1 MAAIMVIIT
10 AACPVV
16 QAVLLYAAGGI
27 KCIIMHDRGSRGFWL
42 PFCNHFVV
50 DIVDQLVLYCSLQC
64 KPKEVYGMEPIRI
77 KNSEWN
83 VLNCLWEK
91 NPQTVMQ
98 LVARLGES
106 VGWAKSTTITTL
118 RRMEEKGL
126 VHCEIIGK
134 GKSYTPAVEQ
144 ENAVISETRSFLD
157 RVYQGSVGLMMS
169 AMAKRQELTAED
181 LAELRKILE
190 EAEGKESES
199 C

>member
-1 MAAIMVIIT
+1 
-10 AACPVV
+10 
-16 QAVLLYAAGGI
+16 
-27 KCIIMHDRGSRGFWL
+27 
-42 PFCNHFVV
+42 
-50 DIVDQLVLYCSLQC
+50 
-64 KPKEVYGMEPIRI
+64 MEPIRI

-91 NPQTVMQ
+91 SPQTVMQ

-157 RVYQGSVGLMMS
+157 RVYQGSVSLMMS
-169 AMAKRQELTAED
+169 AMAKRQELTTED